1 MPTINDLTPEQFKN
15 LLDDYFAPPEKRSKM
30 KADEVKLL
38 AERLNEKVNIPII
51 KETSEEKILIKII
64 IKIDSFLYDNLPNE
78 IYDLVRSTEK
88 GIDDEEAK
96 RLISRLTKLA
106 NGKID
111 IPYIPEAAEYIAI
124 KYVIGIVISSAR
136 KNWDFNK
143 AKDSSDQELYALL
156 P

>member
-1 MPTINDLTPEQFKN
+1 
-15 LLDDYFAPPEKRSKM
+15 
-30 KADEVKLL
+30 
-38 AERLNEKVNIPII
+38 
-51 KETSEEKILIKII
+51 
-64 IKIDSFLYDNLPNE
+64 LPNE
-78 IYDLVRSTEK
+78 IYDLVRSTKK
-88 GIDDEEAK
+88 GINDEEAK

-111 IPYIPEAAEYIAI
+111 IPYTPEAAGYISI
-124 KYVIGIVISSAR
+124 KYVIGIIISSAR